1 MHREQSGETFIEAA
15 PPQRMG
21 RNESLE
27 WIDALVDWEPLAAIV
42 AVILDAPRGRPAYR
56 LLLMVKALLLQQWYE
71 ASDED
76 LEQALWDRVSFRRF
90 VGLGLDE
97 DAPDR
102 STISRVRRTLLDA
115 TLVAAQVRPPAPTGR
130 LSAPSPPT
138 TPARQRLPPHDCAPF
153 HYPVSPQHHKARLT
167 RRSPCRGRCHGATEG
182 GSANSD
188 QIGLE
193 NGSPPSAYGISPARR
208 PLQNSQIPSP
218 PLAGGDVTE

>member
-1 MHREQSGETFIEAA
+1 M
-15 PPQRMG
+15 
-21 RNESLE
+21 E
-27 WIDALVDWEPLAAIV
+27 WIDALVDWEPPAAIV
-42 AVILDAPRGRPAYR
+42 TVILAVIFDAPRGRPAYR
-56 LLLMVKALLLQQWYE
+56 PLLMVKALLLQQWYE

-76 LEQALWDRVSFRRF
+76 LVQALWDRVSFRRF

-167 RRSPCRGRCHGATEG
+167 RRSPCGGRCHGVTEG
-182 GSANSD
+182 G
-188 QIGLE
+188 
-193 NGSPPSAYGISPARR
+193 PPTATR
-208 PLQNSQIPSP
+208 
-218 PLAGGDVTE
+218 

>member
-1 MHREQSGETFIEAA
+1 MHREQSGETFIEAV

-56 LLLMVKALLLQQWYE
+56 PLLMVKALLLQQWYE

-102 STISRVRRTLLDA
+102 SRSAAFGAHCWMPPWSRRRCGL
-115 TLVAAQVRPPAPTGR
+115 RPRPA
-130 LSAPSPPT
+130 
-138 TPARQRLPPHDCAPF
+138 
-153 HYPVSPQHHKARLT
+153 V
-167 RRSPCRGRCHGATEG
+167 
-182 GSANSD
+182 
-188 QIGLE
+188 
-193 NGSPPSAYGISPARR
+193 
-208 PLQNSQIPSP
+208 
-218 PLAGGDVTE
+218 